1 MSVELDV
8 LTETYLIMKEYVP
21 SKDRQTAADQLVGN
35 LVDMGIP
42 DPEFEK
48 FCATDS
54 YLKNAAEDYLDDEI
68 GAGEEDD
75 DLDFED

>member
-35 LVDMGIP
+35 LVDMGIA
-42 DPEFEK
+42 DPEFIK

-54 YLKNAAEDYLDDEI
+54 YLKRAAEDYLD
-68 GAGEEDD
+68 EDD
-75 DLDFED
+75 SDDDMDELEFED